1 MKVAWTQTGLLVFL
15 VALVLRA
22 GWVGLQ
28 WQQHGAKLDYPD
40 EQLHWQLATNLVQ
53 RGTMVTDDGRYAA
66 RMPAYPLFLAPF
78 AATGPSGI
86 LGARLLQA
94 LLGALT
100 AGIAWRTAHAAGGA
114 RAAFVAGLLVACD
127 PYSVFSANLLLTEV
141 LFTLALVALVASAHW
156 LTRAPARRWTA
167 AWVHAGAGML
177 ALQTRQSVV
186 LLLPALWLLIIL
198 LAPQR
203 ARVAR
208 YVLLSPILLFATLV
222 PWALR
227 NQAVIGGHAWLS
239 TNGGVTL
246 YDAVGP
252 QADGSSNQDFLK
264 GMPELAGMGEIAADR
279 RLQQLALAELWR
291 HPGRVLRLAGVKFVR
306 FWNPLPNFAE
316 LRQHRTAW
324 IGAAYTLLVGLAA
337 TAALL
342 CAARPRRSDQTVRA
356 ADTDS
361 ARRFQA
367 FMWLP
372 ILYFTL
378 LHMLYIGSVRYRVP
392 LMPLLSLAAATLA
405 RAARSGS
412 NASGAAAGMD
422 QNSKCSR

>member
-1 MKVAWTQTGLLVFL
+1 
-15 VALVLRA
+15 
-22 GWVGLQ
+22 
-28 WQQHGAKLDYPD
+28 
-40 EQLHWQLATNLVQ
+40 
-53 RGTMVTDDGRYAA
+53 
-66 RMPAYPLFLAPF
+66 
-78 AATGPSGI
+78 
-86 LGARLLQA
+86 
-94 LLGALT
+94 
-100 AGIAWRTAHAAGGA
+100 
-114 RAAFVAGLLVACD
+114 
-127 PYSVFSANLLLTEV
+127 
-141 LFTLALVALVASAHW
+141 
-156 LTRAPARRWTA
+156 
-167 AWVHAGAGML
+167 
-177 ALQTRQSVV
+177 
-186 LLLPALWLLIIL
+186 
-198 LAPQR
+198 
-203 ARVAR
+203 
-208 YVLLSPILLFATLV
+208 
-222 PWALR
+222 
-227 NQAVIGGHAWLS
+227 
-239 TNGGVTL
+239 
-246 YDAVGP
+246 
-252 QADGSSNQDFLK
+252 
-264 GMPELAGMGEIAADR
+264 
-279 RLQQLALAELWR
+279 
-291 HPGRVLRLAGVKFVR
+291 VLRLAGVKFVR